1 MYCKSYKEVYKY
13 YESVASSFKNK
24 GLKILKTDTHNESLI
39 WEETSIPLAPILQ
52 QGNEL
57 TLIEIDPDTLQK
69 AKNNYPDIN
78 MHQGDILTWKGKYDL
93 ILDFSTIDHVED
105 YCKVLVNY
113 RKMSPNV
120 SLVVW
125 LNTCD
130 ENLKNKTED
139 QFYFSPDE
147 FKKNLRLI
155 YGNFEEMV
163 LYGENLE
170 TFSIVLCHFKAGEV
184 MKNCQSVLW
193 QFN

>member
-24 GLKILKTDTHNESLI
+24 GLKILKTDSHNESLI

-52 QGNEL
+52 QGNDL

-78 MHQGDILTWKGKYDL
+78 MHQGDILTWKGKYDW

-155 YGNFEEMV
+155 YGNFEEVV

-170 TFSIVLCHFKAGEV
+170 NFSIVLCHFKAGEV

-193 QFN
+193 GF